1 MNCYEIKVKVF
12 ISYEESDGRYHYLDP
27 RCKSWTVRDTISA
40 VVYAWAEDED
50 RAYDMAIS
58 LDYEQRDFS
67 YDVEDFEIESVELC
81 ETDDTVT
88 EENIEVE
95 SIEEPH
101 YNV

>member
-27 RCKSWTVRDTISA
+27 RYKSWTVRDTINA
-40 VVYAWAEDED
+40 LVYAWAADAD
-50 RAYDMAIS
+50 RAYDMAVC
-58 LDYEQRDFS
+58 LDYDKPE

-81 ETDDTVT
+81 ETDDAVT
-88 EENIEVE
+88 EESIEVE

-101 YNV
+101 YGEN